1 MLKRLTSSL
10 EEVHGTAGPILTA
23 MQEIASASTLAAL
36 IETLRKHVLDEAIDR
51 VGILQIGA
59 TTAAAGE
66 PLVEDFAFSDK
77 TALAEAYLAGTLLR
91 RVERQKLVVSNIAA
105 LDSTST
111 VEIRAIMD
119 LMTAASLAIF
129 PLIAANRL
137 AGYLLLSSHKPYHYT
152 EYEVGALEA
161 IAAQVALAVNGFSMT
176 SSARNR
182 GASVMLLNEIGQ
194 ALSGALDLEMLGE
207 ALAEVLTRHQSNI
220 THLSLSLHE
229 AGHTSISCHTLS
241 GSTLPDEIE
250 LAGTIFQQVLD
261 SNRTIHASD
270 ASALADGA
278 FWKKHGLQS
287 LIVIPLQ
294 GAERKIGTLNIGMP
308 GGLPGLIDRATVYSQ
323 AAPQVS
329 SALETIILI
338 EQLQSTLD
346 ETAALYSSSLAINAS
361 QSLEEAYETALAE
374 MAQLSGADRIL
385 LYLAGPDPRV
395 SVQYVETSAIW
406 EDSALRTENIALRY
420 GIGEAPVLSQFPQS
434 RANLMFN
441 DVLEDRRLDD
451 GLRDDLSKRGVN
463 ALMLIPLSTGTTWL
477 GALLLEGHSGQTFT
491 SDHARLCRN
500 IADQAALVVDSQ
512 LLLLRAQQ
520 GAEREYAL
528 RDTASALSSTLDPD
542 VVLNIVLD
550 NLERVLPHDAANI
563 LIVDQGEARPMV
575 TKGYKERGIDED
587 QLKRL
592 SFQIGAAENLRRMRD
607 QKRPVIITDTAAY
620 PDWVHTPET
629 DWIRSYI
636 GAPIYV
642 EDHLLG
648 FLSLDS
654 ATPGFYTEEH
664 TTLLQAFADQAALAI
679 QNAQRFQES
688 RLRAHREELVGQIAS
703 DLQRAHT
710 VEDVLQTAARS
721 LQQALGDYDV
731 AFKLTVLEDQQADKL
746 PASLEESTSTD

>member
-1 MLKRLTSSL
+1 MLKRLTSGL
-10 EEVHGTAGPILTA
+10 EEVHSTAGPILTV
-23 MQEIASASTLAAL
+23 MQEIASASTLAAI
-36 IETLRKHVLDEAIDR
+36 IETLRKHVLDEAVDR
-51 VGILQIGA
+51 AGILQLGA
-59 TTAAAGE
+59 VTAGDAI
-66 PLVEDFAFSDK
+66 VEDFAFSDQ
-77 TALAEAYLAGTLLR
+77 TPLAEAHLAGILLR
-91 RVERQKLVVSNIAA
+91 RVERQKLIVSNIAA

-111 VEIRAIMD
+111 VEVRAIMD
-119 LMTAASLAIF
+119 LLTAASLAVF

-161 IAAQVALAVNGFSMT
+161 IAAQVGLAVNGFSMT
-176 SSARNR
+176 NTARNR
-182 GASVMLLNEIGQ
+182 SESLTLLNEIGQ
-194 ALSGALDLEMLGE
+194 ALSGALDLDSLSE
-207 ALAEVLTRHQSNI
+207 ALAEVLTKNQSPI
-220 THLSLSLHE
+220 THVSLTIHE
-229 AGHTSISCHTLS
+229 AGHTSAVCRTLT
-241 GSTLPDEIE
+241 GSALPEEVE

-261 SNRTIHASD
+261 SSRTIHALD

-294 GAERKIGTLNIGMP
+294 GAERKLGTLNIGLP
-308 GGLPGLIDRATVYSQ
+308 AGLSDLVDRAAIYTQ
-323 AAPQVS
+323 AAAQVS
-329 SALETIILI
+329 GALETISLF
-338 EQLQSTLD
+338 ERLQSALD
-346 ETAALYSSSLAINAS
+346 ETAALYSTSLAMNAS

-395 SVQYVETSAIW
+395 SVQYVETGAIW
-406 EDSALRTENIALRY
+406 EDSALRTENIDMRY

-441 DVLEDRRLDD
+441 EVAADRRLDD
-451 GLRDDLSKRGVN
+451 SLRDDLSKRGVN

-491 SDHARLCRN
+491 SDQARLCRN

-520 GAEREYAL
+520 AAEREYAL

-542 VVLNIVLD
+542 VVLKIVLD

-575 TKGYKERGIDED
+575 TKGYTERGIDED
-587 QLKRL
+587 QLKKL

-607 QKRPVIITDTAAY
+607 QKRPVIITDTATY

-654 ATPGFYTEEH
+654 VIPGFYTEEH
-664 TTLLQAFADQAALAI
+664 TNLLQAFADQAAVAI
-679 QNAQRFQES
+679 QNAQRYQES
-688 RLRAHREELVGQIAS
+688 NLRAQREELVGQIAS

-731 AFKLTVLEDQQADKL
+731 AFKLTVQEDHQADTM
-746 PASLEESTSTD
+746 PESLEETTSAD